1 MRRNWLVAALV
12 AVIVVIVVIVAA
24 VVIVRVTDEDS
35 GNPETSAWADSVCS
49 SIATWRSSITSLA
62 DVSEGTLS
70 RDALRER
77 LDDAQA
83 ATEELVTELKD
94 LGPPDTEAG
103 DELEQELDAAADD
116 LETSYE
122 NLQAGAEEALDTDSP
137 TDFLRALADLAPDFQ
152 TLLTSIATTIDTL
165 ESTDVAGE
173 SSDEVRQAFEDSDEC
188 QALRSEED

>member
-1 MRRNWLVAALV
+1 VRRNWLVAALV
-12 AVIVVIVVIVAA
+12 AVIVVIVAA

-35 GNPETSAWADSVCS
+35 GNLETSAWADSVCT
-49 SIATWRSSITSLA
+49 SIADWRSSITSLA
-62 DVSEGTLS
+62 DVSEGGLS
-70 RDALRER
+70 RDSLRER

-83 ATEELVTELKD
+83 ATEELVTELND

-103 DELEQELDAAADD
+103 DELERELDAAAAN

-122 NLQAGAEEALDTDSP
+122 NLQTGAEDALDSDSP